1 MMIKEK
7 KTVTTE
13 DELDKTR
20 ELPKLHMSKG
30 VPVEELEAE
39 SEDLV
44 SERATE
50 FSLRNNLMLEQDD
63 EVLSQGDKHKD
74 DSEEDHLKEDETFS
88 ETAKPI
94 EEASNIQEASSKDE
108 EINESD
114 DNQSHQATNK
124 VPSSDAEE
132 NSSKESKESLEK
144 QKIET
149 EAEDEET
156 TQKDE
161 ENHQYEIELAS
172 MKEEKTQEE
181 TTSDVKNKETENA
194 TEETNE
200 SIETKEEVQSKQDHT
215 EEASKE
221 EDDITE
227 VRSLTLEEK
236 RKQEMADKLTLEEKR
251 AVDLNKK
258 TLEDKRKEELEQA
271 MTLEEKRKQ
280 ALVDKMTIEEKRA
293 LQKKQGSVPSDL
305 KKSFFD
311 EAKELFIKPAKL
323 DIVCIVL
330 WIINV
335 FSSVYIAMQINRYFS
350 MLYAGVFFVMMLL
363 ILALVGY
370 LIVKKRR
377 VGLGVNVVVA
387 LFMIAATVVL
397 MRISG
402 FANQVFDNSESET
415 VMIVAKKES
424 TLTEASDFKDKK
436 IAFVSS
442 DEDTNAFAKD
452 MLEEEQKT
460 GYANT
465 EYQTYKE
472 AYDALQKD
480 QVDMMVYTAYAK
492 QRMEEE
498 EIDSWSHVKVL
509 LQKNR
514 EMKAVESK
522 TVDITKD
529 PFNVLISG
537 VDLTSHGINEK
548 GSSDVNIIL
557 SVNPKTKK
565 MIMQTIPRDT
575 WAPLTC
581 RNGNHT
587 KLTYAGAYGG
597 IECSI
602 STIEEMYDIEINYYA
617 KINFKGVIDL
627 VDALGG
633 ITVNSDVSFCESHPL
648 DGYETRDYCYYA
660 GENTID
666 GVEALMFSRIRKV
679 FADGDIE
686 RGKHQMEV
694 VNSVIR
700 KFKEEPTLDHINGL
714 LGAVQQN
721 FTTNLNEDDIGK
733 ALTLFTQMG
742 DLLNQ
747 IESYT
752 MQGELVWKTDEVS
765 NEYLYYFFPNDG
777 EVEQFKK
784 RIQDII
790 EGK

>member
-7 KTVTTE
+7 KTVTTG

-20 ELPKLHMSKG
+20 ELPKLHMPKG

-39 SEDLV
+39 TEDIA

-50 FSLRNNLMLEQDD
+50 FSLRNNLMLEQED
-63 EVLSQGDKHKD
+63 EVLPQGDKHKG
-74 DSEEDHLKEDETFS
+74 DSKEDHLKKDETFS

-94 EEASNIQEASSKDE
+94 VEANIQEASSKDE

-124 VPSSDAEE
+124 ASLSDAEE
-132 NSSKESKESLEK
+132 NSSKESIEK

-149 EAEDEET
+149 EVEDEET

-161 ENHQYEIELAS
+161 ENHQDEIEVAS
-172 MKEEKTQEE
+172 TKEEKTQEE
-181 TTSDVKNKETENA
+181 TTSDIENKETENA

-200 SIETKEEVQSKQDHT
+200 SSQSKEEVQSKQDHT
-215 EEASKE
+215 EEVSKE
-221 EDDITE
+221 DDDITE

-271 MTLEEKRKQ
+271 ITLEEKRKR
-280 ALVDKMTIEEKRA
+280 ALADKMTIEEKRA
-293 LQKKQGSVPSDL
+293 LQKKQGSAPSDL

-335 FSSVYIAMQINRYFS
+335 FSSVYVAMQINRYFS
-350 MLYAGVFFVMMLL
+350 MLYAGVFFVIMML

-377 VGLGVNVVVA
+377 VGLGVNIVVA
-387 LFMIAATVVL
+387 LLMIIATVVL
-397 MRISG
+397 MRISS

-442 DEDTNAFAKD
+442 DKDTNEFAQE
-452 MLEEEQKT
+452 MLKEKQKA
-460 GYANT
+460 GYVNT

-648 DGYETRDYCYYA
+648 DGYETRNYCYYA
-660 GENTID
+660 GENAIN

-686 RGKHQMEV
+686 RGRHQMEV

-700 KFKEEPTLDHINGL
+700 KFQEEPTLDHINGL
-714 LGAVQQN
+714 LGAVQKN

-742 DLLNQ
+742 SQLNQ

-752 MQGELVWKTDEVS
+752 MQGELVWKDDEVS
-765 NEYLYYFFPNDG
+765 GEYLYYFFPNDG